1 MKTYTTHN
9 TKLVQEEGW
18 STTDKKPTV
27 VISDNKN
34 LYGFVIEF
42 GKFPKTEIH
51 KIKKNGDFIKEL
63 CAAKVKKPSTKKVS
77 K

>member
-1 MKTYTTHN
+1 MKSYTTHN
-9 TKLVQEEGW
+9 TKLFQEKGW
-18 STTDKKPTV
+18 TTTDKKPTV

-42 GKFPKTEIH
+42 GKSPKIEIH
-51 KIKKNGDFIKEL
+51 KIKKNGDFVKQL
-63 CAAKVKKPSTKKVS
+63 CEARVKKPPTQKVS

>member
-9 TKLVQEEGW
+9 TKLIQEEGW

-27 VISDNKN
+27 VISDSKN
-34 LYGFVIEF
+34 RYGFVVEF
-42 GKFPKTEIH
+42 GKFPKIEIH
-51 KIKKNGDFIKEL
+51 KIKKNGDFIKKLSE
-63 CAAKVKKPSTKKVS
+63 AKIKKPPTKKVS

>member
-27 VISDNKN
+27 VISDTKN

-42 GKFPKTEIH
+42 GKFPKIEIY
-51 KIKKNGDFIKEL
+51 KIKKNGDF
-63 CAAKVKKPSTKKVS
+63 VKKLSEAKIKKPTTKRVS
-77 K
+77 E

>member
-1 MKTYTTHN
+1 MKTYTCHN

-27 VISDNKN
+27 VINDNKN
-34 LYGFVIEF
+34 RYGFVVEF
-42 GKFPKTEIH
+42 GKFPKIEIH
-51 KIKKNGDFIKEL
+51 KIKKNGDFIKKLSE
-63 CAAKVKKPSTKKVS
+63 AKIKKPSTKKVS